1 VLGATLLALGA
12 AILHA
17 SWNIATKQ
25 SGDRWLALW
34 AQMTIAGVL
43 CSIFIVASG
52 GVPHEAWLW
61 ASLSGITHVGYVWF
75 LARAYDLGDFSVTY
89 PIARG
94 NGAVLAALGGV
105 VFLNDHLSIVN
116 VLGIA
121 IAAGGLF
128 LLAGPADN
136 KHVLAALCV
145 SLTIGI
151 YSTVDS
157 HGSRVTGGNLY
168 PLTIFTTGAFF
179 ISLHGLAMGRAQE
192 MNRTLRTLWKPLT
205 VTACASVLTYW
216 MVLLAV
222 QRASVGYV
230 TAIRESSVVL
240 AALFGWKVLKEGNAR
255 RRITAAGVVL
265 LGLVILVAS

>member
-1 VLGATLLALGA
+1 MLGATLLALGA
-12 AILHA
+12 AILHT
-17 SWNIATKQ
+17 SWNISIKQ
-25 SGDRWLALW
+25 SEDRWLALW
-34 AQMTIAGVL
+34 AQMTIAGVF
-43 CSIFIVASG
+43 CSIFIIASG

-61 ASLSGITHVGYVWF
+61 ASLSGITHTGYVWF
-75 LARAYDLGDFSVTY
+75 LARAYNLGDFSVTY

-94 NGAVLAALGGV
+94 NGAVLAAIGGV

-128 LLAGPADN
+128 LLAGPANN

-151 YSTVDS
+151 YSTIDS

-168 PLTIFTTGAFF
+168 PLTIFITGAFF
-179 ISLHGLAMGRAQE
+179 ISLNGLVLGRAQE
-192 MNRTLRTLWKPLT
+192 MKRIMQTRWRPLT
-205 VTACASVLTYW
+205 VTACASVITYW
-216 MVLLAV
+216 MVLMAV

-230 TAIRESSVVL
+230 TALRESSVVL

-265 LGLVILVAS
+265 LGLVVLVAS

>member
-1 VLGATLLALGA
+1 MLGATLLALGA

-17 SWNIATKQ
+17 GWNIAIKQ
-25 SGDRWLALW
+25 SGERWLALW

-43 CSIFIVASG
+43 CAIFLIANG
-52 GVPHEAWLW
+52 GVSPSAWLW
-61 ASLSGITHVGYVWF
+61 ASLSGFIHTGYMWS

-105 VFLNDHLSIVN
+105 VFLNDHLSIAN
-116 VLGIA
+116 VLGIV
-121 IAAGGLF
+121 IAASGLF

-151 YSTVDS
+151 YSTVDG
-157 HGSRVTGGNLY
+157 HGSRVTGGNMY
-168 PLTIFTTGAFF
+168 PLTIFVMGAIF
-179 ISLHGLAMGRAQE
+179 ISLHGISMGRAQE
-192 MNRTLRTLWKPLT
+192 MKRTLQTRWKPLT

-222 QRASVGYV
+222 QHASVGYV
-230 TAIRESSVVL
+230 AALRESSVVL
-240 AALFGWKVLKEGNAR
+240 AALFGWKVLKEENPR
-255 RRITAAGVVL
+255 RRITAAGIML
-265 LGLVILVAS
+265 LGLMILVAS

>member
-1 VLGATLLALGA
+1 MLGATLLALGA
-12 AILHA
+12 AVLHA
-17 SWNIATKQ
+17 GWNIAIKQ

-43 CSIFIVASG
+43 CSIFIIASG
-52 GVPHEAWLW
+52 GVPHEAWVW
-61 ASLSGITHVGYVWF
+61 ASLSGIIHTGYMWT
-75 LARAYDLGDFSVTY
+75 LARAYDIGDFSVTY

-94 NGAVLAALGGV
+94 VGAVLAALGGV
-105 VFLNDHLSIVN
+105 VFLNDHLSVVN
-116 VLGIA
+116 VIGIA

-128 LLAGPADN
+128 LLAGPANN
-136 KHVLAALCV
+136 KHVLAALYV

-157 HGSRVTGGNLY
+157 HGSRFTGGNMY
-168 PLTIFTTGAFF
+168 PLTIFVMGAFF
-179 ISLHGLAMGRAQE
+179 MSLHGAAMGHAAG
-192 MNRTLRTLWKPLT
+192 MKRTLQTRWKPLT

-216 MVLLAV
+216 MVLMAV

-240 AALFGWKVLKEGNAR
+240 AAFFGWKVLKEGNAR

-265 LGLVILVAS
+265 LGLIILVAN

>member
-1 VLGATLLALGA
+1 
-12 AILHA
+12 
-17 SWNIATKQ
+17 
-25 SGDRWLALW
+25 
-34 AQMTIAGVL
+34 
-43 CSIFIVASG
+43 
-52 GVPHEAWLW
+52 
-61 ASLSGITHVGYVWF
+61 
-75 LARAYDLGDFSVTY
+75 
-89 PIARG
+89 
-94 NGAVLAALGGV
+94 VLAALGGV
-105 VFLNDHLSIVN
+105 VFLNDHLGIVN

-128 LLAGPADN
+128 LLAEPANN

-168 PLTIFTTGAFF
+168 PLTIFMTGAFF

-192 MNRTLRTLWKPLT
+192 MKRTLRTRWKPLT

-230 TAIRESSVVL
+230 IAIRESSVVL
-240 AALFGWKVLKEGNAR
+240 AALFGWKVLKEGDAR

>member
-1 VLGATLLALGA
+1 MLGATLLALGA

-17 SWNIATKQ
+17 SWNIAIKQ

-43 CSIFIVASG
+43 CSIFILASG

-136 KHVLAALCV
+136 KHVLAA
-145 SLTIGI
+145 
-151 YSTVDS
+151 
-157 HGSRVTGGNLY
+157 
-168 PLTIFTTGAFF
+168 
-179 ISLHGLAMGRAQE
+179 
-192 MNRTLRTLWKPLT
+192 
-205 VTACASVLTYW
+205 
-216 MVLLAV
+216 
-222 QRASVGYV
+222 
-230 TAIRESSVVL
+230 
-240 AALFGWKVLKEGNAR
+240 
-255 RRITAAGVVL
+255 
-265 LGLVILVAS
+265 